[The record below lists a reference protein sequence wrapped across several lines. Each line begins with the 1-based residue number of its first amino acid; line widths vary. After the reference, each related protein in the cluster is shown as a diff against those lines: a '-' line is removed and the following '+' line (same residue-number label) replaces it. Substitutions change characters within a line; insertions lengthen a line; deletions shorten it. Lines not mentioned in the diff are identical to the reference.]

1 MYTHG
6 GKRKGAGRKPVLDP
20 KQQVTIYPLTS
31 EVDAVGGITVAK
43 ELAIKSIQRNAKKIK
58 KT

>member
-6 GKRKGAGRKPVLDP
+6 GKRKGAGRKAVDDP
-20 KQQVTIYPLTS
+20 KKQIAIYPYTS
-31 EVDAVGGITVAK
+31 EVVAVGGIEVAK
-43 ELAIKSIQRNAKKIK
+43 ELAIRAIQRKAKNIK